1 MTTTHEL
8 DTWLIAQLPNGNG
21 GTLDTNRMHT
31 LTNSFVDYYP
41 SKKISHKLETT
52 KIQTP
57 VFLLQLPAF
66 DVFII

>member
-1 MTTTHEL
+1 MTTTHYL
-8 DTWLIAQLPNGNG
+8 DTRLTAQSATCNG

-31 LTNSFVDYYP
+31 LTNSFVDHYP
-41 SKKISHKLETT
+41 SKKISHKLEKT
-52 KIQTP
+52 KTP

>member
-8 DTWLIAQLPNGNG
+8 DTWLIAQLATGNG

-31 LTNSFVDYYP
+31 LTNSFVDHYP

-52 KIQTP
+52 KTP